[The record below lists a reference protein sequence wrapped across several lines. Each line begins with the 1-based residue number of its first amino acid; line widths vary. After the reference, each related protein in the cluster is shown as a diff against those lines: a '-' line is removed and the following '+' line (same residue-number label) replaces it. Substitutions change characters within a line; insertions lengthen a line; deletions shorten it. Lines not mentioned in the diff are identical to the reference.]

1 LVYLS
6 LDYDENTHQ
15 LDIYY
20 LLWQGLLSKTIP
32 KSLAKGVLNAGLLA
46 TEAGTSGRVLG
57 DVWFSRATFMG
68 LDQMLNR
75 TFVPMCAMVGL
86 AIVAALAS
94 YPYLQPNFQADSE
107 DEDDE
112 DD

>member
-1 LVYLS
+1 M
-6 LDYDENTHQ
+6 
-15 LDIYY
+15 
-20 LLWQGLLSKTIP
+20 WQGLLSKTIP

-68 LDQMLNR
+68 LEQMLNR

>member
-1 LVYLS
+1 
-6 LDYDENTHQ
+6 
-15 LDIYY
+15 
-20 LLWQGLLSKTIP
+20 
-32 KSLAKGVLNAGLLA
+32 
-46 TEAGTSGRVLG
+46 
-57 DVWFSRATFMG
+57 MG

-94 YPYLQPNFQADSE
+94 FSYLQPNFQADSE